1 MVGLDIFALRR
12 RDIKKRKM
20 LYLPNSGADVVV
32 KVILDKTTHNAGFP
46 NPRVLEENEGTSMKF
61 LGLAKSSLCTV
72 LANLCKSRISMPI
85 RKNSVK
91 KVTG

>member
-46 NPRVLEENEGTSMKF
+46 NPRVLEENEGTSMKIHH
-61 LGLAKSSLCTV
+61 L
-72 LANLCKSRISMPI
+72 
-85 RKNSVK
+85 
-91 KVTG
+91 